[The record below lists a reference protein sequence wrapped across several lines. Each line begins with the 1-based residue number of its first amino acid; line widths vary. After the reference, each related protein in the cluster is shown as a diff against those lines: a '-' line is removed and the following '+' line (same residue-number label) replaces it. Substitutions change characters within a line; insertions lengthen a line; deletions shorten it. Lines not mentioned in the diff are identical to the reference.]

1 MKQLTKKKTEHEE
14 KQVTFLHDLEK
25 KKKSNQKSCFIT
37 EFQVKECTS
46 VVAPVDGHE
55 KTVHDVDTWDHILKA
70 DDSKD
75 RKWNKNKVH
84 SLACIFSQH
93 ATGSHSPTEIPHKRH
108 ETTSCSHSHL
118 QAVQEE
124 QTASLSRSPVIRYE
138 IYTLWINLCSTLRF
152 NMLMAVTLGRCEG
165 GRGRGGRKKKKGK
178 NFKAPR
184 MKNHLCNNHLKWKQ
198 IAYQS
203 TACTLSDT
211 SADTADANNRL
222 QHGYCKQPGY
232 RPKPDNNKKI
242 LI

>member
-14 KQVTFLHDLEK
+14 KQVTFLHDLE

-55 KTVHDVDTWDHILKA
+55 KTVHDVDTWDHMLKA

-75 RKWNKNKVH
+75 RKWSKNKVH

-152 NMLMAVTLGRCEG
+152 NMLMAVTPGRCEG
-165 GRGRGGRKKKKGK
+165 EEGQRREEKKKRKE
-178 NFKAPR
+178 F
-184 MKNHLCNNHLKWKQ
+184 
-198 IAYQS
+198 QS
-203 TACTLSDT
+203 SKDEKPSMQQSSKVETDSLSKHRVH
-211 SADTADANNRL
+211 S
-222 QHGYCKQPGY
+222 Q
-232 RPKPDNNKKI
+232 
-242 LI
+242 

>member
-1 MKQLTKKKTEHEE
+1 MKILLNELWNYILMSKSLKVIERGWGNEAADLKKKTEHEE

-25 KKKSNQKSCFIT
+25 KKRNQKSCFIT

-55 KTVHDVDTWDHILKA
+55 KTVHDVDTWDHMLKA

-118 QAVQEE
+118 
-124 QTASLSRSPVIRYE
+124 
-138 IYTLWINLCSTLRF
+138 
-152 NMLMAVTLGRCEG
+152 
-165 GRGRGGRKKKKGK
+165 
-178 NFKAPR
+178 
-184 MKNHLCNNHLKWKQ
+184 
-198 IAYQS
+198 
-203 TACTLSDT
+203 
-211 SADTADANNRL
+211 
-222 QHGYCKQPGY
+222 
-232 RPKPDNNKKI
+232 
-242 LI
+242 